1 MILLASCFTELQM
14 FDLAIDVLTETE
26 EQIPEMSPAK
36 KETLYSLGVVYGLC
50 GSHDKSLECMKRIYK
65 RDCSYRDVAERVE
78 KSYKS

>member
-1 MILLASCFTELQM
+1 MVGGVNNKKAGSTHLGLPIFAVVSQ
-14 FDLAIDVLTETE
+14 
-26 EQIPEMSPAK
+26 AK

-65 RDCSYRDVAERVE
+65 RDYSYRDVAERVE